1 MKLRL
6 HGRIVALL
14 IGLVLAAQLATF
26 AVVHLATDR
35 SVRAQ
40 LSQELAVGERVWRRF
55 HEARGEQLL
64 ETAMVLADDFGLKA
78 AVASGE
84 GAVHGRDRG
93 PAEAGVRRRGDHA
106 AVFLSGARRGPLSA
120 HSQRA

>member
-40 LSQELAVGERVWRRF
+40 LAEELAVG
-55 HEARGEQLL
+55 
-64 ETAMVLADDFGLKA
+64 
-78 AVASGE
+78 
-84 GAVHGRDRG
+84 
-93 PAEAGVRRRGDHA
+93 
-106 AVFLSGARRGPLSA
+106 
-120 HSQRA
+120 